1 MNKHI
6 KFIAVFLLA
15 LTGSLNTSF
24 AQSSLEKIRTELK
37 NPKSDKVLVV
47 AHRGDW
53 RNAPENSLQAMHRVI
68 AMGVDII
75 EIDVQLT
82 RDRQLVLMHD
92 KTIDR
97 TTSGKG
103 LVADYTLEE
112 LRKFSLRTGSGTPT
126 RQLIPT
132 FEEAMLA
139 VKGKVL
145 VNVDKGFAYFDLVYD
160 ILKKTG
166 TLDQAI
172 LKSSLPGE
180 DVNKSYGKLIKE
192 MIYMP
197 MCNAENEASLASTES
212 FLMENPTLMVE
223 TNFKDSKKFIQGVN
237 RLQKYPVKIWVNSLW
252 GGIDDELAVD
262 EGNPDAAWGWL
273 IKNGGR
279 VIQTDRP
286 QELIDYLR
294 NKGLRN

>member
-6 KFIAVFLLA
+6 KFIAVFLWVLIGLVNA
-15 LTGSLNTSF
+15 SF
-24 AQSSLEKIRTELK
+24 AQSSLEKIRAELY

-53 RNAPENSLQAMHRVI
+53 RNAPENSLQAMSRVI
-68 AMGVDII
+68 EMGVDII

-82 RDRQLVLMHD
+82 RDKQLVLMHD

-97 TTSGKG
+97 TMSGKG
-103 LVADYTLEE
+103 LVSDFTLEE
-112 LRKFSLRTGSGTPT
+112 LRKFTLRTGSGTPT

-132 FEEAMLA
+132 FEEAMLL

-145 VNVDKGFAYFDLVYD
+145 VNVDKGFEYFDLVYD

-172 LKSSLPGE
+172 LKSSIPGE
-180 DVNKSYGKLIKE
+180 DVNKRYGKLIKE

-197 MCNAENEASLASTES
+197 MCNAENEASLASTAS
-212 FLMENPTLMVE
+212 FLKENRSLMVE
-223 TNFKDSKKFIQGVN
+223 TNFKDSKKFVQGVA

-294 NKGLRN
+294 SKGLRN